1 MGFTEG
7 RIAELGGKPMQIGSG
22 GNYQEFCWW
31 AIFAGIGFKFKDII
45 QAVHRI
51 QRYGQRFH
59 RHPATAHPKD
69 RLDYIRKIG
78 GDVAKAEELDRLE
91 RLAGTPSV
99 FGPTPAVRLDFVY
112 TEAERDLRRILKEK
126 WAQAGRAAG

>member
-1 MGFTEG
+1 MPGLATAYGSQDIEVREAILMGFTEG

-59 RHPATAHPKD
+59 RHPAPAHPTD

-78 GDVAKAEELDRLE
+78 GDTGKA
-91 RLAGTPSV
+91 
-99 FGPTPAVRLDFVY
+99 
-112 TEAERDLRRILKEK
+112 
-126 WAQAGRAAG
+126 AGRGRGGKYV